1 MEELDRSARN
11 RLTRFSARFFT
22 GETFFARIGRAVSR
36 AECLP
41 RKEFFESFEVVRRIR
56 RRFRGGP
63 VFELAAGHGFVAL
76 LLVLLEHLPG
86 ATCVDRRKPPSHDRL
101 AAALAGEWPGLSGRV
116 VYEEREIA
124 AVELPDDAR
133 VVSVHACG
141 ALTDVVLDLAK
152 ARRAVVAVLPCC
164 HDQSVSDDAGLGG
177 WMDGALAID
186 AARAVRLR
194 DAGYRVVTKT
204 IPADIT
210 PKNRLI
216 LGWPDGRSSPGR
228 DGRTRPRGV
237 DSGA

>member
-1 MEELDRSARN
+1 MKELDRSSRH
-11 RLTRFSARFFT
+11 RLTRFSARFFA
-22 GETFFARIGRAVSR
+22 GETLFDRIGRAVCR
-36 AECLP
+36 AECLS
-41 RKEFFESFEVVRRIR
+41 RKEFFESWEVARRIR

-63 VFELAAGHGFVAL
+63 VFELAAGHGFLAL
-76 LLVLLEHLPG
+76 LLVLLERLPG

-101 AAALAGEWPGLSGRV
+101 AAALAEDWPGLAGRV
-116 VYEEREIA
+116 VYEEREVV
-124 AVELPDDAR
+124 AVELPDGAR

-141 ALTDVVLDLAK
+141 ALTDVVLERAT

-164 HDQSVSDDAGLGG
+164 HDASVSDDAGLSG

-194 DAGYRVVTKT
+194 DAGYRVVTRT
-204 IPADIT
+204 IPADVT

-216 LGWPDGRSSPGR
+216 LGWPDRPSRPGGGGPAR
-228 DGRTRPRGV
+228 ARGV